1 MKGASQHQLALPIGK
16 KLRKRRRGPD
26 GKLIPLGRRPQAERV
41 GFMPHDARAVHDK
54 NHPVHVTIRRVAL
67 GPSFRTQLICGAI
80 RRVIAAAKSKGVRV
94 LHYSVQE
101 NHLHLMVEAESAAD
115 LSNQMRTL
123 FSRIAFTVN
132 AVAQRRGRLF
142 RDRHHRHALKT
153 PREVRNA
160 LVYILFNDR
169 KHRASDASVQNTAPT
184 IDRCSSA
191 YWMHDWSPS
200 DKPPEGGVL
209 PLEDAPTTKPKTW
222 LASWG
227 WHRGKPSLLLRF
239 SECPR
244 RCQYRGT
251 PEERHPLGARSRR
264 KGRVPTRSLA
274 STRIDRVPPIRTT

>member
-1 MKGASQHQLALPIGK
+1 MKEASQTQLVLALGTKPRTK
-16 KLRKRRRGPD
+16 SRKRRRGAD
-26 GKLIPLGRRPQAERV
+26 GKLVPLGRRPQSERM
-41 GFMPHDARAVHDK
+41 GFMPHETRAAHDK

-67 GPSFRTQLICGAI
+67 GPSFRTQLVCGAI

-94 LHYSVQE
+94 LHYSVQD

-123 FSRIAFTVN
+123 FSRIAFAVN
-132 AVAQRRGRLF
+132 AVVQRRGRLF

-160 LVYILFNDR
+160 LVYIIFNDR
-169 KHRASDASVQNTAPT
+169 KHHAARPTSAAEPAPT
-184 IDRCSSA
+184 PTVDRCSSV

-200 DKPPEGGVL
+200 DRPPDGGVL
-209 PLEDAPTTKPKTW
+209 PLDDAPTSRPRTW

-239 SECPR
+239 SEAPR
-244 RCQYRGT
+244 R
-251 PEERHPLGARSRR
+251 
-264 KGRVPTRSLA
+264 SL
-274 STRIDRVPPIRTT
+274 R